1 MAKKSSKVSAAPATY
16 SEPKR
21 VTIEKAGNG
30 FVVEHHSMNGRKSMV
45 AKTPA
50 EAMKHIKKLMK

>member
-1 MAKKSSKVSAAPATY
+1 MPKRKATAPMAY

-30 FVVEHHSMNGRKSMV
+30 FVVEHHGPHGRKSMV
-45 AKTPA
+45 AKNEV
-50 EAMKHIKKLMK
+50 EAMKHMKKMIK